1 MTDPLHTAQLAV
13 TMTAVCNSRL
23 VSALSTL
30 VSEFCRGLVSDPSVV
45 SRFHMAAQELA
56 ENLVKYSVGRDVKLD
71 ATLTGTRER
80 AELRLRATNR
90 STRAQLDQVERC
102 LAALVKAP
110 DPEAHYDRLIREAA
124 PREEGSGL
132 GLARLRAEGDLN
144 VDYSIEG
151 DQLTISVHASVEPRK
166 GFPHVDS

>member
-1 MTDPLHTAQLAV
+1 
-13 TMTAVCNSRL
+13 MTAVSNSRL

-30 VSEFCRGLVSDPSVV
+30 VSEFCRGLVADPSVV

-71 ATLTGTRER
+71 AVLTGT
-80 AELRLRATNR
+80 ELRLRATNR

-124 PREEGSGL
+124 PRAEGSGL
-132 GLARLRAEGDLN
+132 GLARLRAEGELN

-166 GFPHVDS
+166 GFLHVDS